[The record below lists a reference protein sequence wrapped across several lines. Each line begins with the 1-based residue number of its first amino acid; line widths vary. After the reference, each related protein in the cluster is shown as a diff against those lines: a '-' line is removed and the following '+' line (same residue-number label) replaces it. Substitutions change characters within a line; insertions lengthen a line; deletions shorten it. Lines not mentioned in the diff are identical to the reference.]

1 VILLAVIVEVIK
13 IVNGLAITRVVGVRL
28 PGRGGFVMLAA
39 WGSGGRVMTAEEVPS
54 TEDAHRELLA
64 GSVGAGGVAGEG
76 SKESKLR
83 VKESEV
89 QWDMSVI
96 NWEEH

>member
-1 VILLAVIVEVIK
+1 MTVIVKVIK
-13 IVNGLAITRVVGVRL
+13 IINGLTITRVVGVRL

-39 WGSGGRVMTAEEVPS
+39 WGSGGRVMTAEEVTS

-83 VKESEV
+83 VKGGKV
-89 QWDMSVI
+89 KWDMSVI

>member
-1 VILLAVIVEVIK
+1 MAIIVEVIR
-13 IVNGLAITRVVGVRL
+13 IVNGLTIPRVVGVRL

-39 WGSGGRVMTAEEVPS
+39 WGFGGRVMTAEEVRS
-54 TEDAHRELLA
+54 TEDANRELLA
-64 GSVGAGGVAGEG
+64 ASVGTGGVAGEG

-83 VKESEV
+83 VKGSKV
-89 QWDMSVI
+89 KWDMSVI